1 MTEKTRL
8 TIKYA
13 AIILFFLMLTGNF
26 CYLSV
31 NNLHPDEAYY
41 WAWSQS
47 LDIGYFDNSPFVAY
61 LIRFFTSIGGNNE
74 FWVRFPAF
82 LTWVFIMG
90 FIYQFTKTVYR
101 KKNPAYLALLIALFV
116 PLMITGSHIM
126 THDIPLILFSIPTW
140 YFLYRA
146 IEREEKKAWYW
157 AGLFLGLALFSKF
170 QAGLIGIA
178 TLVMVILRPSKR
190 KLLLHKEPYLAVAIA
205 LLCFAPVLYWN
216 WQHGW
221 AAFAWQTQHG
231 IHQTIE
237 LKNLAE
243 FLARQLGVFSLLF
256 LALIYY
262 SLKRL
267 IKFNGTTGNEFFLL
281 GCFLPIFLFFT
292 YTSLTFPAEAN
303 WPAVAYFPAIVFLAG
318 QMYRTWQ
325 LPGSIKNTLLTV
337 FMLLTFA
344 VSGLLVS
351 LVRYPDFFIN
361 VLRIKL
367 PSAAVMTNSTYGWSQ
382 LGKRVGQTI
391 AKLYPNRKTAT
402 PVFADSYQL
411 AAELDFYTSKPAA
424 VFTTRQAHRNHYEY
438 RTIAR
443 IAKFNRQSGLLVL
456 EHDLPANA
464 SRYFSGIAF
473 VGTVTTRRFGA
484 DIREVSIYSF
494 TTLNALALYEMAV
507 HKPLG
512 YPGTYPD

>member
-13 AIILFFLMLTGNF
+13 AIILFFLMLIGNF
-26 CYLSV
+26 CYLGV

-61 LIRFFTSIGGNNE
+61 FIRLFTSIGGNSE
-74 FWVRFPAF
+74 FWVRIPAF

-90 FIYQFTKTVYR
+90 FTYKFAKTVYQ
-101 KKNPAYLALLIALFV
+101 NETPAYLALLIALFV

-146 IEREEKKAWYW
+146 IEREEKNAWYW
-157 AGLFLGLALFSKF
+157 AGLFFGFSLFSKF

-178 TLVMVILRPSKR
+178 VLTMLLIRPSKR
-190 KLLLHKEPYLAVAIA
+190 RLLLQKEPYLAVAIA
-205 LLCFAPVLYWN
+205 LIAFAPVLYWN
-216 WQHGW
+216 WRHDW

-231 IHQTIE
+231 IQQTIE
-237 LKNLAE
+237 LKNLGE
-243 FLARQLGVFSLLF
+243 FLLRQLGVFSLLF
-256 LALIYY
+256 FSLIYY
-262 SLKRL
+262 SVKRL
-267 IKFNGTTGNEFFLL
+267 VKFNGTTGNEFFLL

-303 WPAVAYFPAIVFLAG
+303 WPAVAYFPAIIFLAG
-318 QMYRTWQ
+318 QIYRTWQ
-325 LPGSIKNTLLTV
+325 LPGRTKNALLIA
-337 FMLLTFA
+337 FMLFTFA
-344 VSGLLVS
+344 VSGLLVA
-351 LVRYPDFFIN
+351 LVRYPNFFIN
-361 VLRIKL
+361 ALGITL
-367 PSAAVMTNSTYGWSQ
+367 PSAAVITNSTYGWSQ
-382 LGKRVGQTI
+382 LGKQVDKTI
-391 AKLYPNRKTAT
+391 AALYPNRQTAT

-411 AAELDFYTSKPAA
+411 AAELDFYTAKPTD
-424 VFTTRQAHRNHYEY
+424 VFTTRRAHRNHYEY

-443 IAKFNRQSGLLVL
+443 ISGYNRQPGLLVL
-456 EHDLPANA
+456 EHDLPATA
-464 SRYFSGIAF
+464 GRYFSGITL
-473 VGTVTTRRFGA
+473 VGTVTTRRFGEE
-484 DIREVSIYSF
+484 IREVRIYRF
-494 TTLNALALYEMAV
+494 TTLDAPALYEMAV

>member
-8 TIKYA
+8 TLKYA
-13 AIILFFLMLTGNF
+13 AIILFFLMLIGNF
-26 CYLSV
+26 CYLTV

-74 FWVRFPAF
+74 FGVRFPAF

-90 FIYQFTKTVYR
+90 FIYKFTKTVYQ
-101 KKNPAYLALLIALFV
+101 KETPAYLALLIALFV
-116 PLMITGSHIM
+116 PLMVTGSHIM

-146 IEREEKKAWYW
+146 IEREEKNAWYW
-157 AGLFLGLALFSKF
+157 AGLFFGFSLFSKF

-178 TLVMVILRPSKR
+178 ILTMLIFRPSKR

-205 LLCFAPVLYWN
+205 LIAFAPVLYWN
-216 WQHGW
+216 WRHGW

-231 IHQTIE
+231 IHQTID
-237 LKNLAE
+237 LKNLGE

-256 LALIYY
+256 FSLIYY
-262 SLKRL
+262 SVKRL
-267 IKFNGTTGNEFFLL
+267 VKFKETTANDFFLI

-318 QMYRTWQ
+318 QIYRTWQ
-325 LPGSIKNTLLTV
+325 LSGRIKNAALTV
-337 FMLLTFA
+337 FMLLSFA

-361 VLRIKL
+361 NLGLKL
-367 PSAAVMTNSTYGWSQ
+367 PSSAVITNSTYGWSQ
-382 LGKRVGQTI
+382 LGKQVGRTI
-391 AKLYPNRKTAT
+391 AKLYPNRQTET

-424 VFTTRQAHRNHYEY
+424 LFTTRQAHRNHYEY

-443 IAKFNRQSGLLVL
+443 IAKFNRQPGLLVL
-456 EHDLPANA
+456 EHELPANA
-464 SRYFSGIAF
+464 SRYFSGISL
-473 VGTVTTRRFGA
+473 VGTATTRRFGE
-484 DIREVSIYSF
+484 DIRKVSIYSF
-494 TTLNALALYEMAV
+494 TTLDAPALYEMAV

>member
-1 MTEKTRL
+1 MTVKTQSL
-8 TIKYA
+8 LKYA
-13 AIILFFLMLTGNF
+13 ALFLFLLMMMGNF
-26 CYLSV
+26 SYLAV

-90 FIYQFTKTVYR
+90 FIYKFIKMVYQ
-101 KKNPAYLALLIALFV
+101 NEIPAYLGLLIALFV
-116 PLMITGSHIM
+116 PLMLTGSHIM

-146 IEREEKKAWYW
+146 IELEEKNAWYW
-157 AGLFLGLALFSKF
+157 AGLFFGLSLFSKF

-178 TLVMVILRPSKR
+178 TLMMLIIRPSKR
-190 KLLLHKEPYLAVAIA
+190 KLLLYKEPYLAAAIA
-205 LLCFAPVLYWN
+205 LLFFAPVLYWN
-216 WQHGW
+216 WKHGW
-221 AAFAWQTQHG
+221 AAFAWQSQHG

-237 LKNLAE
+237 LKNLGE
-243 FLARQLGVFSLLF
+243 FLVRQLGVFSLLF
-256 LALIYY
+256 LSLIYY
-262 SLKRL
+262 TIKRL
-267 IKFNGTTGNEFFLL
+267 VKFKQTTGNEFFLL

-318 QMYRTWQ
+318 QIYQAWQ
-325 LPGSIKNTLLTV
+325 RPGRIKNVFLTA
-337 FMLLTFA
+337 FMLFTFA

-351 LVRYPDFFIN
+351 LVRYPGFFIHN
-361 VLRIKL
+361 LGLKL
-367 PSAAVMTNSTYGWSQ
+367 PSSAIITNGTYGWSQ
-382 LGKRVGQTI
+382 LGNRVDSLI
-391 AKLYPNRKTAT
+391 AKLYSNRQTPT

-411 AAELDFYTSKPAA
+411 AAELDFYISKPAD
-424 VFTTRQAHRNHYEY
+424 VFTTREAHRNHYEY
-438 RTIAR
+438 LTIAR
-443 IAKFNRQSGLLVL
+443 IAKFDRAPGLLIL
-456 EHDLPANA
+456 EHKLPANA
-464 SRYFSGIAF
+464 NHYFTGISL
-473 VGTVTTRRFGA
+473 VDTVKTRRFGEEV
-484 DIREVSIYSF
+484 RSVSIYRF
-494 TTLNALALYEMAV
+494 ETLDAPALYEMAA